1 MRGGM
6 SGQLHLPH
14 RGVRDPSLQPSGTR
28 PPVRRA
34 SRRPDDRPEARGE
47 KEEARQGRSQEG
59 HGGLIVAFVF
69 LAAMTLIS
77 ALGVVL
83 SRNVVHSALF
93 MSASFLGVAGFFVML
108 NAPALAAFQ
117 VLIYVGAVTV
127 LILFGIMF
135 TQRPQ
140 VGGFRTII
148 QRQLWPGLFVAIGIG
163 AFLAYVLSTQ
173 DWVGTEPGN
182 GPREVAA
189 LGEILLGVNGAPPI
203 FGLLFEVASVLLLVA
218 IVAAIVVSRRKTG
231 EGVGRG
237 GE

>member
-1 MRGGM
+1 MFAVSEDLPG
-6 SGQLHLPH
+6 SLHLH
-14 RGVRDPSLQPSGTR
+14 RAG
-28 PPVRRA
+28 
-34 SRRPDDRPEARGE
+34 
-47 KEEARQGRSQEG
+47 EARQGRSQEG

-127 LILFGIMF
+127 VILFGIMF

-140 VGGFRTII
+140 VRRYSTILNRQQWAGF
-148 QRQLWPGLFVAIGIG
+148 L
-163 AFLAYVLSTQ
+163 
-173 DWVGTEPGN
+173 
-182 GPREVAA
+182 
-189 LGEILLGVNGAPPI
+189 
-203 FGLLFEVASVLLLVA
+203 
-218 IVAAIVVSRRKTG
+218 VAAIVVSRRKTG
-231 EGVGRG
+231 EGVDRG
-237 GE
+237 VEE